1 LLRECVMQCS
11 FSDCWRWVALIAPTM
26 ILLWSYWEV
35 RERFKYKP
43 TLYDQER
50 VRSSEHFYV
59 NVVGENSEYDVLGSL
74 KFEVDRDRNF
84 VRNGVAIGM
93 SVEHG
98 DDTGPSNGFS
108 ASGS

>member
-1 LLRECVMQCS
+1 MQCS

-50 VRSSEHFYV
+50 VRSLEHFYATLSAKILSMTS
-59 NVVGENSEYDVLGSL
+59 SEGSNL
-74 KFEVDRDRNF
+74 RL
-84 VRNGVAIGM
+84 
-93 SVEHG
+93 
-98 DDTGPSNGFS
+98 TGS
-108 ASGS
+108 